1 MLKTNI
7 KDREAFVLTNMY
19 KKKTIFLLTK
29 ITKINYAYFFIF
41 FLREN
46 KINFCPYVQYV
57 SMRTSE
63 CKNYRTIVD
72 KL

>member
-7 KDREAFVLTNMY
+7 KDTEAFVLTNMY

-41 FLREN
+41 YFVKTK
-46 KINFCPYVQYV
+46 KIFFHMY
-57 SMRTSE
+57 SM
-63 CKNYRTIVD
+63 
-72 KL
+72 